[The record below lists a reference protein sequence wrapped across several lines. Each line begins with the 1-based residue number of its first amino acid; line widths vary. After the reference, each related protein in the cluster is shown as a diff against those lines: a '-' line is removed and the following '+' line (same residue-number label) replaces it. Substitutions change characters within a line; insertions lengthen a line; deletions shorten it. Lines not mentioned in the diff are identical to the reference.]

1 MNFIGRGGLQF
12 TGVQTGSE
20 SAGVGVVAHCDM
32 NFKYGDVRRVW
43 RRVFYVEPNPII
55 IPSPL
60 CRYSSTP
67 VFTDNTFQDP
77 SQLRETADNT

>member
-12 TGVQTGSE
+12 TGALTGSE

-32 NFKYGDVRRVW
+32 NFKYGDGRRVW
-43 RRVFYVEPNPII
+43 RRDFAII

-60 CRYSSTP
+60 CRYSSAP
-67 VFTDNTFQDP
+67 VFTGNMFQDL
-77 SQLRETADNT
+77 SQLRGTADNTECYL